1 MLPGAPAYSADLRL
15 KMLSAVDRGVP
26 RRQAAK
32 VFGVSVPTIER
43 YRRRQTGRVDP
54 SPRPGRPAAKAERLR
69 AWLPGRLRE
78 RNDATLAERC
88 ARFAEETGVGVST
101 ATMSRAI
108 ASLPAADA
116 EEEGGPPGDGRGR
129 RPGWTLKQRRS

>member
-1 MLPGAPAYSADLRL
+1 MLPGGRAYSADLRL
-15 KMLSAVDRGVP
+15 KVVAAVDRGVP
-26 RRQAAK
+26 RRQAAE

-43 YRRRQTGRVDP
+43 YLRRRRETGRVDP

-88 ARFAEETGVGVST
+88 ARFAEETGVGAST
-101 ATMSRAI
+101 ATTSRAI
-108 ASLPAADA
+108 ASLPAAA
-116 EEEGGPPGDGRGR
+116 EEGGPPGRRR
-129 RPGWTLKQRRS
+129 RPGRTSEQRPS